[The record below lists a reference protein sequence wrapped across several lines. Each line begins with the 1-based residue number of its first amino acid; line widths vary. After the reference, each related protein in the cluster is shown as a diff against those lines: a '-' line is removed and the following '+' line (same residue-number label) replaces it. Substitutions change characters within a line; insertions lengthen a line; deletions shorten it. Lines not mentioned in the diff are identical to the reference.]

1 MKLTTLAEPKYA
13 NISLVTG
20 LGRPVE
26 RKIVS
31 NSVVGPYNEGTDIVL
46 ICESGGGKP
55 IPQVTWFINNNQ
67 VGAKLVS
74 TTNTNL

>member
-13 NISLVTG
+13 NISLMTAG
-20 LGRPVE
+20 PGRPVE

-67 VGAKLVS
+67 VGAKS
-74 TTNTNL
+74 ARPSTNL